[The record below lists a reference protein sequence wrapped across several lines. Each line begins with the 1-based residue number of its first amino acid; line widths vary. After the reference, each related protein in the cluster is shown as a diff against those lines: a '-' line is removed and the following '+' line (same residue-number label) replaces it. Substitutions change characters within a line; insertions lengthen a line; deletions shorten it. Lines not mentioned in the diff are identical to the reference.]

1 MGCCS
6 LRARH
11 AGSAGESQ
19 DEVELLKTG
28 RTRKWSISDGQSEGP
43 LQPKD
48 LAIPT
53 KTEGAEALWGKTQE
67 ELLDLLIAQPIAGW
81 EGRKILSPGEIVWSS
96 WVFLRSYHMEEMSER
111 YLVLTSFHLL
121 ILSVDH
127 TKKAFVYEGLVPLAG
142 MHLREVVTAI
152 SCTFEISGPMM
163 ESRLICCQNSADF
176 DKWIQHL
183 QNQIKMANANY
194 SASPTNNISFLVP
207 CDEQWKKRALMRH
220 LLCNTILKWEGKPI
234 QHLGRIQHLTMVQMA
249 TGCTE
254 DPKERLLILF
264 PEDLLF
270 LSVDEE
276 RTTVTYEG
284 KLPLMGIQGK
294 EKSTVLGRLQLEI
307 TGSLTEPILINCSTA
322 EDYEKLLF
330 HLQKPEKNLDTVTLQ
345 PPPIIPKKS
354 WHHHQDVGMQ

>member
-6 LRARH
+6 LSARH

-28 RTRKWSISDGQSEGP
+28 RTRKWSISDGQSEGS
-43 LQPKD
+43 LHPKD
-48 LAIPT
+48 PTAPT
-53 KTEGAEALWGKTQE
+53 KTEGAETLSGRTQE
-67 ELLDLLIAQPIAGW
+67 ELLNLLITQPIAGW
-81 EGRKILSPGEIVWSS
+81 EGKNIHSPGEIVWSS
-96 WVFLRSYHMEEMSER
+96 WVSLRSYHMEEMSEC

-127 TKKAFVYEGLVPLAG
+127 TNKAFVYEGLLPLAG
-142 MHLREVVTAI
+142 MRLREVVTAI
-152 SCTFEISGPMM
+152 SYTFEISGAMI

-176 DKWIQHL
+176 EKWIQHL

-194 SASPTNNISFLVP
+194 SASPASNISFLVP
-207 CDEQWKKRALMRH
+207 CDMKWKKRELMRH

-234 QHLGRIQHLTMVQMA
+234 QHMGRIQYLTTVQVA
-249 TGCTE
+249 TGCMG
-254 DPKERLLILF
+254 DSKERLLVLF

-270 LSVDEE
+270 LSVDETK
-276 RTTVTYEG
+276 TTITYEG
-284 KLPLMGIQGK
+284 KLPLNGIQAK

-354 WHHHQDVGMQ
+354 WQYH